1 MIGTEREERALS
13 TAAAGQV
20 RALLAQLRR
29 AQAGLASYLRG
40 CRDTMGLAGR
50 WVFSEERLAFVREAD
65 DEAVS

>member
-1 MIGTEREERALS
+1 MGNIGHEERALS

-20 RALLAQLRR
+20 RTLLAQLKR